1 MLEGL
6 KEFWQ
11 IGKIQERHKTWKSWE
26 FIHPCFQLTWVHEL
40 VKSVACFL
48 KNGAQWG
55 SINTDV

>member
-26 FIHPCFQLTWVHEL
+26 FIHPCFQLTQAHEL
-40 VKSVACFL
+40 VKSVAFFL
-48 KNGAQWG
+48 KN
-55 SINTDV
+55 